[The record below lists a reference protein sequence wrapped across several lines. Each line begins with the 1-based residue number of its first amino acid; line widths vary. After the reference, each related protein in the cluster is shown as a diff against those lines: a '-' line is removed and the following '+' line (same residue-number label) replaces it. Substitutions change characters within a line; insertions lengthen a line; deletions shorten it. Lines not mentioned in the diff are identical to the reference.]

1 MLKIIPFIF
10 LSFLLSCS
18 QINSDSK
25 RYHEESKPRMRH
37 GIVPVDTQAA
47 VQLRPVNLEAVNRG
61 REVYLQ
67 NCLDCHGIE
76 GKGNGP
82 IATKEGLIVPN
93 LKAVLSEVPH
103 FEFFI
108 SFSEWKGTMPGW
120 RNPLTTKE
128 REDLVEY
135 LKSIIN

>member
-1 MLKIIPFIF
+1 MAKIISYLLM
-10 LSFLLSCS
+10 LSFFSCS
-18 QINSDSK
+18 QINTDSK
-25 RYHEESKPRMRH
+25 RHHEDAKPRMRH
-37 GIVPVDTQAA
+37 GIVPVDTQVA
-47 VQLRPVNLEAVNRG
+47 VQLRPVNLQAVERG

-67 NCLDCHGIE
+67 NCMDCHGIE

-82 IATKEGLIVPN
+82 VAAKEGIMVPN

-120 RNPLTTKE
+120 RNPLTPKE

-135 LKSIIN
+135 LKSIVQ

>member
-1 MLKIIPFIF
+1 MKYLI
-10 LSFLLSCS
+10 SFVLLVSFLSCS
-18 QINSDSK
+18 QLNQESK
-25 RYHEESKPRMRH
+25 RHHQDSQPRMRH
-37 GIVPVDTQAA
+37 GIVPVDTQSA
-47 VQLRPVNLEAVNRG
+47 VQLRPVNLESVNRG

-67 NCLDCHGIE
+67 HCMDCHGIE
-76 GKGNGP
+76 GKGSGP
-82 IATKEGLIVPN
+82 VAARDGLLVPN
-93 LKAVLSEVPH
+93 LKATLSEVPH

-135 LKSIIN
+135 LKSIVQ